1 MAYTGTV
8 EDGLQNKATL
18 ETMAIFRYDEMV
30 KTMLTALFTLVTV
43 DTFAMEKVINGEGYG
58 QPVGIGR
65 SQEMAN
71 VVG

>member
-1 MAYTGTV
+1 
-8 EDGLQNKATL
+8 
-18 ETMAIFRYDEMV
+18 MAIFRYDEMV